1 MGKYMN
7 PPAVITSF
15 IGGITSYILGGWDS
29 LAKALVFLMVLD
41 YLTGIL
47 KAVYTKTLSSRIGL
61 KGIITKVLYLAI
73 ISVVVVAGNILGI
86 TVTREMIFWFFIAN
100 ECISIV
106 ENTVEVGVPV
116 PKKLKE
122 VLLQLRD
129 QNESKGG

>member
-1 MGKYMN
+1 
-7 PPAVITSF
+7 
-15 IGGITSYILGGWDS
+15 
-29 LAKALVFLMVLD
+29 MVLD